1 MFMFMGKRTLY
12 FRHFRLDE
20 AAETVFLTSEGQG
33 RPQSFTQAAPNEL
46 KRGKIGT
53 QWLELAIGLAVAS
66 GGETETKGAGLT
78 VRRAHVR
85 ARA

>member
-46 KRGKIGT
+46 KLGK
-53 QWLELAIGLAVAS
+53 
-66 GGETETKGAGLT
+66 GG
-78 VRRAHVR
+78 
-85 ARA
+85 

>member
-12 FRHFRLDE
+12 FRHFRQDE

-46 KRGKIGT
+46 KLGKMGT
-53 QWLELAIGLAVAS
+53 KWLELAIGLAVAS
-66 GGETETKGAGLT
+66 GGETETKERG
-78 VRRAHVR
+78 
-85 ARA
+85 